1 MQLTVEKAQ
10 GRVPVT
16 ILAIHG
22 DLDASNYE
30 DVIAKARELYQ
41 SGARDLLLDLS
52 AMPFMGSSGVVVI
65 HRVAMLLRGEVPPDP
80 EMGWQAIH
88 EIDQDRRAGKQQHVK
103 LLGPQAKVNRTL
115 QMTGLDEF
123 FDIFTDRQ
131 AALESF

>member
-52 AMPFMGSSGVVVI
+52 AMPFMGSSGVVAI
-65 HRVAMLLRGEVPPDP
+65 HSIAMLLRGEVPPDP
-80 EMGWQAIH
+80 EMGWQAFHAI
-88 EIDQDRRAGKQQHVK
+88 EDDRRAGKQQHVK
-103 LLGPQAKVNRTL
+103 LLGPQAKVSRTL
-115 QMTGLDEF
+115 QMSGLDEF

-131 AALESF
+131 GALESF